1 MHVEFQPEKYT
12 TTHWDYISQ
21 VMSNSDW
28 VYRSAGIVHTPR
40 DSGVALI
47 CCDVPDANAL
57 PHKPPPPGDVT
68 GRIVR
73 RH

>member
-1 MHVEFQPEKYT
+1 
-12 TTHWDYISQ
+12 
-21 VMSNSDW
+21 MSNPDRPH
-28 VYRSAGIVHTPR
+28 RSPEIVHTPR
-40 DSGVALI
+40 DLGVVLV

-57 PHKPPPPGDVT
+57 PHKPSPLGDVT

>member
-1 MHVEFQPEKYT
+1 
-12 TTHWDYISQ
+12 
-21 VMSNSDW
+21 MSNPDRLH
-28 VYRSAGIVHTPR
+28 RSAGIVHTPR
-40 DSGVALI
+40 DSGVALV

-57 PHKPPPPGDVT
+57 PHKPSPLGDVT